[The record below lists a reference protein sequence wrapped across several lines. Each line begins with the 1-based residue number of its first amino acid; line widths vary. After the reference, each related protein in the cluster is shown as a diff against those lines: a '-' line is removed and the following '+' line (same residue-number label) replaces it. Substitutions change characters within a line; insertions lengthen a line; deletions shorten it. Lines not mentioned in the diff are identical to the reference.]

1 MRKVTACLRMIA
13 SFGMGLARKLRTPP
27 PEYWTLWGIALISLS
42 ACAPRAQDATGPSSH
57 IVHFVTVEKD
67 VKLETLDWGGT
78 GRPLVFL
85 AGLGDSAHV
94 FDNFAPKF
102 TGHYHVYGITRR
114 GFGASSKPA
123 LIVANYTAD
132 RLGDDV
138 LAVIAALKLNRPVL
152 VGHSI
157 AGEELSS
164 ISSRHPE
171 KVAGLIYLDAALP
184 FAYYNHAN
192 KYWLLDML
200 DLKKRMDALQS
211 GAAFDH
217 QFVDGMLQS
226 ASQLEDDLEEEK
238 KRTAAMP
245 DAQLSLGPPQGLPI
259 IFGEEKYTEIHDP
272 VLAIFAC
279 PPSFDFIRNNPALK
293 AQMIADVSSRCL
305 AQAKA
310 LQGGVP
316 SAHIV
321 RLPGADHNVF
331 RSNEADVFR
340 EMNAFL
346 ARLP

>member
-1 MRKVTACLRMIA
+1 MIKVPVCLRTTA
-13 SFGMGLARKLRTPP
+13 SLGMGLARNLRRPP
-27 PEYWTLWGIALISLS
+27 PEYVTLSLVALVVLVASS
-42 ACAPRAQDATGPSSH
+42 CSQNATDTSRH
-57 IVHFVTVEKD
+57 TVQFVTVEKD
-67 VKLETLDWGGT
+67 VRLETLDWGGT

-102 TGHYHVYGITRR
+102 KGHYHVYGITRR

-138 LAVIAALKLNRPVL
+138 LAVIAALKLNHPVL

-164 ISSRHPE
+164 IGSRHPE

-192 KYWLLDML
+192 NSWLLDML

-217 QFVDGMLQS
+217 QFTDGMLKS
-226 ASQLEDDLEEEK
+226 ISQLEEDLEEEK
-238 KRTAAMP
+238 KATASMP
-245 DAQLSLGPPQGLPI
+245 DAHLPLGPPQGMPI
-259 IFGEEKYTEIHDP
+259 LFGEEKYTEIRDP
-272 VLAIFAC
+272 C
-279 PPSFDFIRNNPALK
+279 SPSLH
-293 AQMIADVSSRCL
+293 
-305 AQAKA
+305 A
-310 LQGGVP
+310 LQASTSSGITLL
-316 SAHIV
+316 SK
-321 RLPGADHNVF
+321 R
-331 RSNEADVFR
+331 R
-340 EMNAFL
+340 
-346 ARLP
+346 

>member
-1 MRKVTACLRMIA
+1 MRNVPPCLRRIA
-13 SFGMGLARKLRTPP
+13 SFGLGLTPKLRTPP
-27 PEYWTLWGIALISLS
+27 ECVKPRIIALIVLS
-42 ACAPRAQDATGPSSH
+42 ASSLCAQNATDASRH
-57 IVHFVTVEKD
+57 AMQFVTVEKD
-67 VKLETLDWGGT
+67 VKLEVLDWGGA

-85 AGLGDSAHV
+85 AGLGDTAHV
-94 FDNFAPKF
+94 FDTFAPQF
-102 TGHYHVYGITRR
+102 TGHYHAYGITRR
-114 GFGASSKPA
+114 GFGASSKPP

-138 LAVIAALKLNRPVL
+138 LAVIAALKLTRPVL

-164 ISSRHPE
+164 IGSRHPE
-171 KVAGLIYLDAALP
+171 KVSGLIYLDAALP
-184 FAYYNHAN
+184 FAYYNRAN
-192 KYWLLDML
+192 NPWLLDML
-200 DLKKRMDALQS
+200 DLKKRIDALQA

-226 ASQLEDDLEEEK
+226 ASQLEDDLKQEK
-238 KRTAAMP
+238 QRAASMP
-245 DAQLSLGPPQGLPI
+245 DAHLALGPPQGLPI

-279 PPSFDFIRNNPALK
+279 PPNFDFIRNNPALK
-293 AQMIADVSSRCL
+293 AAMKADISSRCL

-310 LQGGVP
+310 LQAGVP

-321 RLPGADHNVF
+321 RLAGADHNVF
-331 RSNEADVFR
+331 RSNQADVVR